1 MNSPYSNLL
10 LNSQVKNCNLT
21 IGNNKTEPPKMLN
34 VQGENNFLQYENNIA
49 YVTNNSNTS
58 ASEADEEETDL
69 HSIDSSFTN
78 LGCETPRSIRK
89 KDANEML
96 SASYQH
102 EDKDMDDFSTKTN
115 RLRIKKCQSMQMLN
129 VDSRSEQAEDENF
142 NFLDDHLSSTKNFQ
156 ALKKTLKLKSSSNQS
171 LAFTHPP
178 QYELIGSKVV
188 RGPDFK
194 WDKQDGF

>member
-21 IGNNKTEPPKMLN
+21 VGNNKTEPPKMLN
-34 VQGENNFLQYENNIA
+34 VVQGENNFLQYENNIA

-69 HSIDSSFTN
+69 HSPSSSITN

-102 EDKDMDDFSTKTN
+102 EDKDMDDFGTKTN

-129 VDSRSEQAEDENF
+129 VDSRSEQVEDENF
-142 NFLDDHLSSTKNFQ
+142 NFLEDHLSSTKNFQ
-156 ALKKTLKLKSSSNQS
+156 ALKKFSGSNQS

>member
-1 MNSPYSNLL
+1 MNSPYSNLS

-21 IGNNKTEPPKMLN
+21 ARNNKTEAQKMLN

-49 YVTNNSNTS
+49 YVTNNSTTS

-69 HSIDSSFTN
+69 HSPSSSITN

-89 KDANEML
+89 KDASEMQ
-96 SASYQH
+96 SASYRH
-102 EDKDMDDFSTKTN
+102 DDKDMDDFGTKTN

-129 VDSRSEQAEDENF
+129 VGLRSKQVEDENF
-142 NFLDDHLSSTKNFQ
+142 NFLEDHLSSTKNFQ
-156 ALKKTLKLKSSSNQS
+156 AIKKFQKISGSNQS
-171 LAFTHPP
+171 LTFTHPP
-178 QYELIGSKVV
+178 QYELIGSKLV